1 MIIRFIIL
9 NMFMKRKYTLY
20 SLVILLSVLNP
31 LFADSFNPLT
41 DINDLKGNPVYIEV
55 SNCPASVFFDS
66 VKEGEYSK
74 VEDILLDE
82 HGNMTEWIEYDE
94 NKPVTYTLTEY
105 DDLKRIKKRTS
116 DSTSGIKNYEY
127 FYNADS
133 KYISKRIV
141 TDAKGTMTE
150 ENELKYTE
158 ENGNTVEWFYSY
170 DPEKNITGAEKAIY
184 TKSEKPLEITIF
196 DKNGAIKEYSKF
208 IYEKDKK
215 TYLSYTGDGELDY
228 SSESFFDDKGLEIR
242 SVSKWTGSLDFLSGP
257 SEYKYEY
264 DDKGNWIKKT
274 VFEGKEKFGKTVFE
288 PTWIIRREIAYS
300 KTEDD
305 VPDTIKPVILKIDDN
320 ENNSANAIEAEIEKD
335 LYVWEK
341 VDPFDDVNTVY
352 FSLSADK
359 TRSSNENVSLVIRAR
374 PDETEVYI
382 RWDNY
387 LGSEAYVTS
396 RIDDGAVDER
406 EWSISTDKEATFY
419 PGDTVE
425 LIHAFI
431 NAEKYVVKITP
442 YNESPVTAYFDL
454 SGFSRKA
461 EKYREYLNW

>member
-1 MIIRFIIL
+1 MY
-9 NMFMKRKYTLY
+9 K
-20 SLVILLSVLNP
+20 
-31 LFADSFNPLT
+31 
-41 DINDLKGNPVYIEV
+41 
-55 SNCPASVFFDS
+55 
-66 VKEGEYSK
+66 
-74 VEDILLDE
+74 
-82 HGNMTEWIEYDE
+82 
-94 NKPVTYTLTEY
+94 
-105 DDLKRIKKRTS
+105 
-116 DSTSGIKNYEY
+116 
-127 FYNADS
+127 
-133 KYISKRIV
+133 
-141 TDAKGTMTE
+141 
-150 ENELKYTE
+150 
-158 ENGNTVEWFYSY
+158 SY
-170 DPEKNITGAEKAIY
+170 DK
-184 TKSEKPLEITIF
+184 
-196 DKNGAIKEYSKF
+196 
-208 IYEKDKK
+208 
-215 TYLSYTGDGELDY
+215 DGELDCINETFY
-228 SSESFFDDKGLEIR
+228 DDAELEIR
-242 SVSKWTGSLDFLSGP
+242 TVSNRTGSLSFLSGTR
-257 SEYKYEY
+257 EYKYKY
-264 DDKGNWIKKT
+264 DDKRNWIKKT
-274 VFEGKEKFGKTVFE
+274 TFEARKKYGETVFE
-288 PTWIIRREIAYS
+288 ATNIIRRKIVYS
-300 KTEDD
+300 NGESS

-359 TRSSNENVSLVIRAR
+359 TRSSNENVSLVIRAK

-442 YNESPVTAYFDL
+442 YNESPVTAYFNL